1 MKPLSLLLCT
11 LALFISCS
19 SLPTVYPVD
28 GPPLSLPPQRC
39 VRMFPEGKWQF
50 LHSIEATMPG
60 GEKALMM
67 GLTVISSR
75 ARTARSVIL
84 TIEGLV
90 VFDAQYDRK
99 VTLNRGI
106 PPFDSVDLAK
116 GLMDDIQLM
125 FFMPQDPLIGSGTLK
140 NGSAVCRY
148 QNPDGH
154 IVDLITDS
162 DDSWELKQYSKN
174 FALTRTVKASPGKRA
189 GHFDSDGIPGHL
201 ELTAYS
207 SPGYALVMDLVEA
220 VALETVPLTP

>member
-1 MKPLSLLLCT
+1 MKHLCLLISTMGLV
-11 LALFISCS
+11 LSCS
-19 SLPTVYPVD
+19 SLPAVYPLD
-28 GPPLSLPPQRC
+28 GPAASFSSHNC
-39 VRMFPEGKWQF
+39 GWMFPEGKWQF

-60 GEKALMM
+60 GEKTLIM

-75 ARTARSVIL
+75 ARTARCVIM

-90 VFDAQYDRK
+90 VFDAQYDRQ
-99 VTLNRGI
+99 VIINRGI
-106 PPFDSVDLAK
+106 PPFDSEAFAK

-125 FFMPQDPLIGSGTLK
+125 FFMPQGQLFRSGALK

-154 IVDLITDS
+154 IVDLITDP
-162 DDSWELKQYSKN
+162 DDSWELKQYSKD
-174 FALTRTVKASPGKRA
+174 FGLVRTVKASPGKRA
-189 GHFDSDGIPGHL
+189 GHFDSNRIPSHL

-220 VALETVPLTP
+220 IALETVPLTP